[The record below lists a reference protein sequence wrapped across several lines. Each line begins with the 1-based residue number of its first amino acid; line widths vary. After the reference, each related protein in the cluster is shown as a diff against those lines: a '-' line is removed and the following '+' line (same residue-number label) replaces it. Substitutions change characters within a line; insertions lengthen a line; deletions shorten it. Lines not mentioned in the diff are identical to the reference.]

1 MGKQTRSKKSVSA
14 IGKGK
19 VTPVQVAFIIDRY
32 DNKFVRT
39 RSAFR
44 SEASHLIPK
53 SLVNEENMEFRSTLY
68 HHTLSLDKLFG
79 FPKRS
84 TGSGGSKVNEQG
96 EVVMFSDVAGIDKA
110 KEEFEE
116 IVVSLLPL

>member
-19 VTPVQVAFIIDRY
+19 
-32 DNKFVRT
+32 
-39 RSAFR
+39 
-44 SEASHLIPK
+44 
-53 SLVNEENMEFRSTLY
+53 
-68 HHTLSLDKLFG
+68 FG

-116 IVVSLLPL
+116 IVGRLIFLMGSPCTDLMRIYVEEEEAVSGQVEAFNGSSAYHLSQG